1 MIEIPLPLFISI
13 YIALLIGMNYTKNT
27 YLSICFTI
35 LFFGFWFSFDATPS
49 IDITELFS
57 TATSTNATTTDTEF
71 VDALIITICC
81 AVTVGVLFYLM
92 NLFIRRIK

>member
-13 YIALLIGMNYTKNT
+13 YIVLLTGMNCKINT
-27 YLSICFTI
+27 YLRICFTI

-57 TATSTNATTTDTEF
+57 TATSTNATIADTEF
-71 VDALIITICC
+71 VDALITTICC
-81 AVTVGVLFYLM
+81 AVIVGVLFYLM